1 MSKSTKNTQTMTAD
15 PTTLARERQMWNTA
29 QGLASQPYQ
38 AYGGEQV
45 AGFTGDQNAGFDAVR
60 GAAGMGS
67 GAVNAGFGVAQG
79 AANYQPGMVNAQG
92 LDPAA
97 QVGGDALAAYLAASG
112 GGGAAGARDVAS
124 IDAAAKMGQY
134 VNPYE
139 NQVVQSA
146 LGDQEIQRQRA
157 IMQGQAQAT
166 MGGAFGGSRHGVMDS
181 LTNEAAIRAAG
192 ATSGALRSQGFQ
204 TALGAGAADANRALQ
219 ADMSNQG
226 ADVATSQANLNAGL
240 SRFGT
245 MANVGMF
252 NAGQVNNQNQFG
264 ANLDLTA
271 QQANQGAGLTAN
283 AQHLGAASTMGQL
296 GQTQQNMGLAGAD
309 ALLKSGGMQQGLEQA
324 QLDTAYNNWVQQQQD
339 PYNKLGFLQGFR
351 GTPGQTQ
358 TNVQQGSA
366 LGGILG
372 AVGTIAG
379 GPIGAKIG
387 GLFSK
392 TPSEQVKGL
401 MSNPMVAPGM
411 AGYASSSIFNPGLNP
426 GYQVPL
432 RGASY

>member
-1 MSKSTKNTQTMTAD
+1 MSKSTKNTQSMTAD

-29 QGLASQPYQ
+29 NGLAAQPFQ
-38 AYGGEQV
+38 AYGGDQV

-60 GAAGMGS
+60 GAVGAGT

-79 AANYQPGMVNAQG
+79 AAGYQPQQVTAQG
-92 LDPAA
+92 VGPAA
-97 QVGGDALAAYLAASG
+97 GVGGDALAAYLAASG
-112 GGGAAGARDVAS
+112 GGGAASARDVS
-124 IDAAAKMGQY
+124 SVDAAAKMGQY
-134 VNPYE
+134 MNPFE
-139 NQVVQSA
+139 QQVVQSA
-146 LGDQEIQRQRA
+146 LGDQEMQRQRA

-192 ATSGALRSQGFQ
+192 ATSGALRSAGFN

-252 NAGQVNNQNQFG
+252 NAGQANAQNQFG
-264 ANLDLTA
+264 AGLDLTA

-283 AQHLGAASTMGQL
+283 AQHLAAAGTMGQL

-324 QLDTAYNNWVQQQQD
+324 RLDTDYNNWLMKQQD
-339 PYNKLGFLQGFR
+339 PYNKLGWLQGFK

-366 LGGILG
+366 LGGLLG

-379 GPIGAKIG
+379 GPLGGKIA
-387 GLFSK
+387 GLFGGGGQGAAV
-392 TPSEQVKGL
+392 TQNL
-401 MSNPMVAPGM
+401 LNPMLTPTM
-411 AGYASSSIFNPGLNP
+411 AG
-426 GYQVPL
+426 
-432 RGASY
+432 R